1 LSPSGFF
8 FRFPSPPHL
17 TTISSSTRTQLS
29 TNRRGEEMNASQ
41 FMDKQILGLAASA
54 SPSGGGGGGAG
65 GGGGVDLSDLM
76 IPIPQEDGED
86 RLRRRRSSSSVNG
99 TADDMLPSYDFQP
112 IRTGGGAAAAPAP
125 QASWGSL
132 DSKEP
137 SAFTAASYNL
147 KVWPPRFSGRW

>member
-1 LSPSGFF
+1 LLVPI
-8 FRFPSPPHL
+8 RITLPLPSPPHL
-17 TTISSSTRTQLS
+17 TTISSSIRTNIS
-29 TNRRGEEMNASQ
+29 TNRHGEEMNASQ

-54 SPSGGGGGGAG
+54 SPSGGGAG

-99 TADDMLPSYDFQP
+99 TSDDMLPSYDFQP
-112 IRTGGGAAAAPAP
+112 IRTGGATAAAPVS

-132 DSKEP
+132 DSKAP
-137 SAFTAASYNL
+137 SASASASAAASYNL
-147 KVWPPRFSGRW
+147 KV

>member
-1 LSPSGFF
+1 
-8 FRFPSPPHL
+8 
-17 TTISSSTRTQLS
+17 
-29 TNRRGEEMNASQ
+29 MNASQ

-54 SPSGGGGGGAG
+54 SPFGGGAG

-76 IPIPQEDGED
+76 IPIPQEDSED

-112 IRTGGGAAAAPAP
+112 IRTGGGAAAPAP

-132 DSKEP
+132 DSKAP
-137 SAFTAASYNL
+137 SASAAASYNL
-147 KVWPPRFSGRW
+147 KV